1 MHPCDPYSVFYPG
14 IYPGIYPGLLSKGPT
29 GTTLG
34 LDGTQSVR
42 SAKVVRTPSV
52 PVPEAVRMTAV
63 MERPIMGCR
72 GLMEYIVLPG
82 IDFPECTD
90 FDAVI
95 SLFRPPFQPAM
106 LGSLAPMLGSLA
118 AWTLFSHQGLDPC
131 PSIRHCRIGT
141 RDGSRRSMHPGHGI
155 GLMTLFI
162 DDSRDDSV
170 DNTFNHG
177 GDESSHSRHAEPVF
191 PVIVSSTSRLLS
203 PAVHPARC
211 SLSHCHTLFNVF
223 HPASQSQQ
231 GRAHVGHF
239 SSVLILLVPSPC
251 SSSQCTIFT
260 CHLLLAI
267 LP

>member
-1 MHPCDPYSVFYPG
+1 M
-14 IYPGIYPGLLSKGPT
+14 
-29 GTTLG
+29 
-34 LDGTQSVR
+34 R

-170 DNTFNHG
+170 CDSHG
-177 GDESSHSRHAEPVF
+177 Q
-191 PVIVSSTSRLLS
+191 I
-203 PAVHPARC
+203 
-211 SLSHCHTLFNVF
+211 
-223 HPASQSQQ
+223 
-231 GRAHVGHF
+231 
-239 SSVLILLVPSPC
+239 PSPLMAYPPC
-251 SSSQCTIFT
+251 SPHNEAETTNTHWCLRSE
-260 CHLLLAI
+260 
-267 LP
+267 